1 MFSPQEHSA
10 RLNGIFF
17 ARFGGWSSFKGV
29 VFQQLWVPIRVFIRA
44 PLQCSSWSWSALSP
58 AAREAIEAPEMGVAW
73 DYSAFIVHIATAF
86 LVTAVVSASVRP
98 GRRAGPVLGVEGS
111 VRRPASGHAPEV
123 QSVTGIINQSFCPRY
138 IT

>member
-86 LVTAVVSASVRP
+86 LVTAVVSAFRAKSVCCSARCSFALASAQLAA
-98 GRRAGPVLGVEGS
+98 RASEVFTTCSGGTGLLGQG
-111 VRRPASGHAPEV
+111 
-123 QSVTGIINQSFCPRY
+123 
-138 IT
+138 